1 MGSERFKRFLASE
14 SPASLLFRSP
24 PANNLKDRPRLKRA
38 YACVC
43 KLNLSSAL
51 HNGYFVASDL
61 IDENLSHRT
70 GAIGI
75 DGIRSGERRGYGV
88 ATGIPRPKSRN
99 AVSRRIKHDLTRKS
113 TRFETAHGKDRRMG
127 ATDGREQQV
136 KPEAVAAGYGCCIA
150 GI

>member
-1 MGSERFKRFLASE
+1 MSEECGSDARSGGVGHGFACIYCGQTFLPTGSERFKRFLASE
-14 SPASLLFRSP
+14 NPASLLFRSP

-70 GAIGI
+70 GAIG
-75 DGIRSGERRGYGV
+75 
-88 ATGIPRPKSRN
+88 
-99 AVSRRIKHDLTRKS
+99 
-113 TRFETAHGKDRRMG
+113 
-127 ATDGREQQV
+127 
-136 KPEAVAAGYGCCIA
+136 
-150 GI
+150 